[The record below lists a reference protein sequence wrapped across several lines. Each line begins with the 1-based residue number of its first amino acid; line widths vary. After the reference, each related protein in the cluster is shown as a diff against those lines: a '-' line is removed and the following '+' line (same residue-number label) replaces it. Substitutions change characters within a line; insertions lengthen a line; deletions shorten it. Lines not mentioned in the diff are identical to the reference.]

1 MCSVVRRFPADVA
14 PPPPQYKVVGFHVV
28 GPNAGEITQ
37 GYAVAMKLGARKWD
51 FDASIGI
58 HPTVSEV
65 RSPQKRP
72 GESGLGT
79 NVMRMT
85 C

>member
-1 MCSVVRRFPADVA
+1 M
-14 PPPPQYKVVGFHVV
+14 

-65 RSPQKRP
+65 RDETAPVRVWTGRTGGGTQTVVAWFLCGSSLAVC
-72 GESGLGT
+72 GSYSSGSVWFLYA
-79 NVMRMT
+79 
-85 C
+85 